1 MATAEAHLLR
11 LAVSCRKLTAH
22 VTAGATDAIIA
33 MASSG
38 EQEFAAANRY
48 RLYRYPR
55 SRRFWDE
62 RVAARLGEKL
72 AVRLRQIGISDVQ
85 LHLEDGD
92 RERLSLTHHYRRSI
106 ASLFHSVERAGIR
119 VDGADE
125 LRCDRDPQ
133 AGKKIQ

>member
-1 MATAEAHLLR
+1 MAAVVPEAHVLR
-11 LAVSCRKLTAH
+11 LVISCRKLTAH
-22 VTAGATDAIIA
+22 VTIGSTNTIVA

-38 EQEFAAANRY
+38 EQEFAAATRS

-62 RVAARLGEKL
+62 RVATRVGEKL
-72 AVRLRQIGISDVQ
+72 ALRLRRIGVSDVR

-92 RERLSLTHHYRRSI
+92 RECFSLPHHYRRPI
-106 ASLFHSVERAGIR
+106 TSLFNSVERAGVR

-125 LRCDRDPQ
+125 LRCDRDPLSR
-133 AGKKIQ
+133 